1 MKNCEL
7 EWNGRERQCCRLM
20 LCPKHKVQHDG
31 LGNCPIGQRLDQRL
45 DAIAEASGK
54 GSAKLE

>member
-1 MKNCEL
+1 
-7 EWNGRERQCCRLM
+7 M

-31 LGNCPIGQRLDQRL
+31 LGNFPMGQRLDQRL

-54 GSAKLE
+54 GSAILE